1 MSASHLLHPHLNKM
15 APFRPLILIAL
26 MCSAIAAFS
35 QVGDTT
41 STLPV
46 YRSLSVALREP
57 ERVRSLDLSDQHFG
71 LFPTEILKLINL
83 EELRLRNDDLTA
95 LPEEIGTLSKLRI
108 LDLSGNPIRLLPEH
122 FKDLSD
128 LDELYLSEDASL
140 ELEQDMKTLARLPR
154 LRVLHLEK
162 DGLTLLPQS
171 ISSLHHLEELYLN
184 DNKLQA
190 FPNVV
195 LRMDHL
201 KLLDLQ
207 HNPLNPL
214 IPLELQQR
222 GVLVRF

>member
-1 MSASHLLHPHLNKM
+1 MASFRT
-15 APFRPLILIAL
+15 PFLIAL
-26 MCSAIAAFS
+26 MCSAITAFS

-46 YRSLSVALREP
+46 YRSLSEALREP
-57 ERVRSLDLSDQHFG
+57 DLVRSLDLSDQHFG
-71 LFPTEILKLINL
+71 LLPRDIFKFINL
-83 EELRLRNDDLTA
+83 EELRLRNDDLTE
-95 LPEEIGTLSKLRI
+95 LPEEIGTLNKLRI
-108 LDLSGNPIRLLPEH
+108 LDLSGNPIRVLPEH
-122 FKDLSD
+122 FKDLGS

-140 ELEQDMKTLARLPR
+140 ELDQDLITLSLLPH

-162 DGLTLLPQS
+162 DGLTLLPKS
-171 ISSLHHLEELYLN
+171 IASLQHLEELYLN
-184 DNKLQA
+184 DNKLNA
-190 FPNVV
+190 FPSVV